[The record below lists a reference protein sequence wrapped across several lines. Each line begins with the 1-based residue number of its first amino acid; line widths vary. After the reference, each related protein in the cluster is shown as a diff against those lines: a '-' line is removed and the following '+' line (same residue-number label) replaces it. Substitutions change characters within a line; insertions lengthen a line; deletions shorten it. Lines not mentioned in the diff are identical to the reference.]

1 MGIIHIVM
9 IEFKAEVTAEQIED
23 VSLRLSTFV

>member
-9 IEFKAEVTAEQIED
+9 IEFKGEVTAEQIED